1 MPLTDD
7 EGVTAAPDPRAPGLL
22 EAVGHAVV
30 ATDDAGTV
38 AYWNAAAQALF
49 GWTASE
55 AIGHP
60 ILDLI
65 DPGSPDT
72 SGADRIAR
80 IVAGETICEEYLV
93 QDKDGRRFPVRV
105 TAQPWRDADGCTIGI
120 VGTSVDVT
128 DSHRTA
134 AYLNEAT
141 RLAELGIWEL
151 DLDAGRVV
159 FDQHVARL
167 WGLPPSTSE
176 LGVDDWFRLVH
187 RDDRPRML
195 EMGERMRVSSEL
207 PEMAYRVVRSDGSS
221 VHVVGRGTVLERK
234 DGAPWRIG
242 GVLLDVSEAQ
252 RTEREVLELLEHLS
266 DGYYS
271 LDTDLR
277 FTYVNRRAEEMF
289 RVQRDKLL
297 GRTAREVFGDVEGG
311 RFHGIFRSTMETG
324 EPWEDEIHF
333 TPWGTWYLVRV
344 SPSRRGVSV
353 TFQDC
358 TERHLRAKR
367 DPLTELPNRQAVE
380 EWLAEQLADHDNRLA
395 LFLLD
400 LDRFKYIND
409 SLGHGIGDALLL
421 EIARRLRAYAD
432 GSVDF
437 DGIVGRVGGDEFV
450 VVGRLTDVDAGRAFL
465 ARLLETVRAPIDLA
479 GRHFVLTTSIGIAH
493 TGVRRE
499 LTATSML
506 RDADA
511 ALYRAKEGGGNRA
524 ASFDETLHERAVRRV
539 ELEAELRRALDGEDL
554 RVVYQPAFGLADGL
568 ATGAEALVRWYHP
581 DRGVIAP
588 NEFIPMAEETGLII
602 PLGERVLDLVAR
614 HLRSRDPEPGDPP
627 FTVWVNVSAAQFNDP
642 AFFERLASEPMF
654 LGGRLGLEVTET
666 MLLQDPQ
673 GAAAALNELSEAGV
687 KVAIDDFGTGYS
699 SLARLPRYPFD
710 LLKIDQSF
718 VRGTDDPAF
727 RAIVAATIQ
736 LGHGLQKRVLAE
748 GVETPEELHTLR
760 RLGCDEVSGFYLA
773 RPVPPAD
780 LLAAMRQGVERL
792 AGTPKW
798 ET

>member
-1 MPLTDD
+1 VPLTDD
-7 EGVTAAPDPRAPGLL
+7 EGVTAAPEPRAPGLL

-38 AYWNAAAQALF
+38 AYWNAAAQALY
-49 GWTASE
+49 GWTPAE
-55 AIGHP
+55 AIGRSVR
-60 ILDLI
+60 DLI
-65 DPGSPDT
+65 DPSPTSD
-72 SGADRIAR
+72 SGAERIAP
-80 IVAGETICEEYLV
+80 VAAGETIREEYLV
-93 QDKDGRRFPVRV
+93 RHKDGRRFPVRV
-105 TAQPWRDADGCTIGI
+105 TAQPWRDAEGRTIGI
-120 VGTSVDVT
+120 VGTSVDVS
-128 DSHRTA
+128 DSYRTA
-134 AYLNEAT
+134 AYLTEAA
-141 RLAELGIWEL
+141 RLAELGVWEL
-151 DLDAGRVV
+151 DLEAGTVV

-176 LGVDDWFRLVH
+176 LGVEDWYELVH
-187 RDDRPRML
+187 PDDRSTML
-195 EMGERMRVSSEL
+195 EMGERLRVASDV
-207 PEMAYRVVRSDGSS
+207 PEMAYRVVRADGTT
-221 VHVVGRGTVLERK
+221 VHVVGRGAVLERK

-277 FTYVNRRAEEMF
+277 FTYVNRRAEELF
-289 RVQRDKLL
+289 EVPREKLL
-297 GRTAREVFGDVEGG
+297 GRSASEVFRGVEDG
-311 RFHGIFRSTMETG
+311 RFLGVFRSTMETG
-324 EPWEDEIHF
+324 EPWEHEIHF
-333 TPWGTWYLVRV
+333 TPWGRWYSVRV

-367 DPLTELPNRQAVE
+367 DTLTDLPNRLAVE
-380 EWLAEQLADHDNRLA
+380 EWLATELAEPSPRLA

-400 LDRFKYIND
+400 LDRFKYVND

-421 EIARRLRAYAD
+421 EIGHRLRGYAE
-432 GSVDF
+432 GSAEF

-450 VVGRLTDVDAGRAFL
+450 VAGRLTDVDAARSFL

-511 ALYRAKEGGGNRA
+511 ALYRAKEAGGNRA
-524 ASFDETLHERAVRRV
+524 ASFDETLHQRAVRRV

-554 RVVYQPAFGLADGL
+554 RVVYQPSFGLDDGKPN
-568 ATGAEALVRWYHP
+568 GAEALVRWHHP

-614 HLRSRDPEPGDPP
+614 HLRSREPEPGDPP

-673 GAAAALNELSEAGV
+673 GAAAALNELSEAGM
-687 KVAIDDFGTGYS
+687 KLAIDDFGTGYS

-718 VRGTDDPAF
+718 VRASDDPAF

-780 LLAAMRQGVERL
+780 LLAAMRQGAERL